1 MGIGGRIRKGV
12 KLILSTLIP
21 LVRLLASKP
30 ILTKKNYHS
39 WEIQGKSSNA
49 IIHGA
54 LAYTQY
60 SGNSI
65 FGESIIMHTLCDNKQ
80 KCSANT
86 QLFSH
91 KFIIKHQ

>member
-1 MGIGGRIRKGV
+1 M

-21 LVRLLASKP
+21 LIRLLASKP
-30 ILTKKNYHS
+30 ILTSFFYHS

-60 SGNSI
+60 SGYSI
-65 FGESIIMHTLCDNKQ
+65 FGRV
-80 KCSANT
+80 
-86 QLFSH
+86 H
-91 KFIIKHQ
+91 KYAHIV